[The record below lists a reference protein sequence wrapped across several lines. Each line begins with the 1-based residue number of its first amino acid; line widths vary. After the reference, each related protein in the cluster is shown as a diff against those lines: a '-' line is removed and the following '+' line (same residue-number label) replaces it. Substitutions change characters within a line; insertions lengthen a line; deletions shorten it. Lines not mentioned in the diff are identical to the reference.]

1 MKKRRNKIIKSSR
14 IPLSLFLSTL
24 LICLTIISS
33 QRITFSNNIKIKLF
47 RTVYKKKNKNWNK
60 VLKKKKKQR
69 MTYCFSLK
77 QWISNLQRTK
87 IINWRMTLY
96 SLNINQNKQI
106 YQNQTRKSKKAVR
119 INRIIGVKLV
129 YLRRWVIFRTSLNW
143 DKAKKAEIISKKLIF
158 LRGLAW
164 RHSKRKVKLNCKLR
178 IKCRR
183 SLRIMWLIKTQTI
196 KICKKGYFLLK

>member
-14 IPLSLFLSTL
+14 IPLSLYLSTL
-24 LICLTIISS
+24 LNCLTIISS

-47 RTVYKKKNKNWNK
+47 RIVYKNKNKNWNK

-96 SLNINQNKQI
+96 SLKINQNKQI

-119 INRIIGVKLV
+119 INRNIGVRLV

-143 DKAKKAEIISKKLIF
+143 DKAKRVEIISRKLIF

-164 RHSKRKVKLNCKLR
+164 RHSKRKVKLNCKHR

-183 SLRIMWLIKTQTI
+183 SLRIM
-196 KICKKGYFLLK
+196 

>member
-14 IPLSLFLSTL
+14 IPLSLYLSTL
-24 LICLTIISS
+24 LISLTIISS

-60 VLKKKKKQR
+60 ALRKKKKQW

-77 QWISNLQRTK
+77 QWISNHQRTK

-96 SLNINQNKQI
+96 SLKINQNKQI

-119 INRIIGVKLV
+119 INRNIGVRLV

-143 DKAKKAEIISKKLIF
+143 DKAKRVEIISKKSIF

-164 RHSKRKVKLNCKLR
+164 RHSKRKVKLNCKHR

-183 SLRIMWLIKTQTI
+183 SLRIMWLIRTQTI